1 MYEHLMLPLGAFE
14 PKPGGGMRLY
24 GGKGSSAPPPDPRL
38 VEAQIRSMGIQDE
51 MIGRIVASTEAM
63 QPLQREQMQF
73 GLDANRTAFEQSQAD
88 RQYALER
95 RGQLTGLQNQMI
107 GEARD
112 FNAENRG
119 AELAAQA
126 GADVEQAF
134 ANQRQA
140 SGRAMARMGI
150 NPNSGRSSAM
160 DAEMSMAQAT
170 AKAGIQGGA
179 RQAARAEGRAL
190 TDRASNALAGYPAMG
205 MSATGSGAGFGA
217 AGINITNQ
225 GLAGMNSG
233 LTAAGTMAGQMG
245 QNATSMY
252 GAMGSYKN
260 GADNAAANASP
271 MGALLGAGAQLGAA
285 YIKSDPRL
293 KQDIELAG
301 RDERTGLSLYE
312 FAYKD
317 MPHERWR
324 GVMADEVLQ
333 VMPSAVH
340 TNEDGFMSVDYGALG
355 IEMTKIGE
363 TP

>member
-24 GGKGSSAPPPDPRL
+24 GGKGNSPPPPDPRL
-38 VEAQIRSMGIQDE
+38 VEAQIRSMGVQDD
-51 MIGRIVASTEAM
+51 MIGRVVASAEAM
-63 QPLQREQMQF
+63 QPLQEEQMRF

-95 RGQLTGLQNQMI
+95 RGQLTGLQDQMI
-107 GEARD
+107 GESRD

-170 AKAGIQGGA
+170 AKAGIQGSA

-205 MSATGSGAGFGA
+205 MSTTGSGAAMAANGIGLVNSAA
-217 AGINITNQ
+217 AGRT
-225 GLAGMNSG
+225 AGYGM
-233 LTAAGTMAGQMG
+233 AGGMAGQMG
-245 QNATSMY
+245 QNATNMY
-252 GAMGSYKN
+252 GTQSRDYYGQQGGDSFGSILGGLGGLAMG
-260 GADNAAANASP
+260 ASRFKTP
-271 MGALLGAGAQLGAA
+271 
-285 YIKSDPRL
+285 SDRRL
-293 KQDIELAG
+293 KQDIEAVG
-301 RDERTGLSLYE
+301 THGPTGLTIYE
-312 FAYKD
+312 FAYKSD
-317 MPHERWR
+317 PSRRFR
-324 GVMADEVLQ
+324 GFMADEVRK
-333 VMPSAVH
+333 VMPDAVV
-340 TNEDGFMSVDYGALG
+340 TGDDGFDGVNYSMLG
-355 IEMTKIGE
+355 FEMVE
-363 TP
+363 V

>member
-24 GGKGSSAPPPDPRL
+24 GGKGQSAPAPDPRL
-38 VEAQIRSMGIQDE
+38 IEAQIRSMGIQDD
-51 MIGRIVASTEAM
+51 MIGRIVASAEAM
-63 QPLQREQMQF
+63 QPLQEEQMRF

-95 RGQLTGLQNQMI
+95 RGQLTGLQDQMI

-140 SGRAMARMGI
+140 SDRAMARMGI

-179 RQAARAEGRAL
+179 RQAAWAEGRAL

-205 MSATGSGAGFGA
+205 MSATGSGAQIGGNGIALMNSAA
-217 AGINITNQ
+217 AGRT
-225 GLAGMNSG
+225 AGYG
-233 LTAAGTMAGQMG
+233 MAG
-245 QNATSMY
+245 SM
-252 GAMGSYKN
+252 AE
-260 GADNAAANASP
+260 
-271 MGALLGAGAQLGAA
+271 
-285 YIKSDPRL
+285 I
-293 KQDIELAG
+293 G
-301 RDERTGLSLYE
+301 R
-312 FAYKD
+312 A
-317 MPHERWR
+317 H
-324 GVMADEVLQ
+324 V
-333 VMPSAVH
+333 
-340 TNEDGFMSVDYGALG
+340 
-355 IEMTKIGE
+355 
-363 TP
+363 

>member
-1 MYEHLMLPLGAFE
+1 M
-14 PKPGGGMRLY
+14 
-24 GGKGSSAPPPDPRL
+24 GSKSSNAPAPDPRL
-38 VEAQIRSMGIQDE
+38 VEAQIRSMGIQDDV
-51 MIGRIVASTEAM
+51 IKRIM
-63 QPLQREQMQF
+63 QQSEEIMPLQREQMQF
-73 GLDANRTAFEQSQAD
+73 GLDASRTAFDQAQAD
-88 RQYALER
+88 RTYALDR
-95 RGQLTGLQNQMI
+95 RGRLTGLQDQMI

-112 FNAENRG
+112 FNAANRG

-160 DAEMSMAQAT
+160 DAQMSMAQAT

-245 QNATSMY
+245 QNATGMF
-252 GAMGSYKN
+252 GAQASYRN
-260 GADNAAANASP
+260 QQDQIAASSNP

-285 YIKSDPRL
+285 AIFKSDRRM
-293 KQDIELAG
+293 KQGIELVG
-301 RDERTGLSLYE
+301 RDERTGLNLYE

-340 TNEDGFMSVDYGALG
+340 TNEEGFMSVDYGALG
-355 IEMTKIGE
+355 IEMTQVGE

>member
-1 MYEHLMLPLGAFE
+1 M
-14 PKPGGGMRLY
+14 
-24 GGKGSSAPPPDPRL
+24 GSKSNSAPAPDPRL
-38 VEAQIRSMGIQDE
+38 VEAQIRSMGIQDDV
-51 MIGRIVASTEAM
+51 IKRVM
-63 QPLQREQMQF
+63 QQSEEIMPLQREQMQF
-73 GLDANRTAFEQSQAD
+73 GLDASRTAFDQAQAD
-88 RQYALER
+88 RTYALER
-95 RGQLTGLQNQMI
+95 RGQLTGLQDQMI

-245 QNATSMY
+245 SNATGMF
-252 GAMGSYKN
+252 GAQASYRN
-260 GADNAAANASP
+260 QQDQIAASRNP

-285 YIKSDPRL
+285 AIFKSDRRL
-293 KQDIELAG
+293 KQGIELVG
-301 RDERTGLSLYE
+301 RDERTGLNLYE

-324 GVMADEVLQ
+324 GVMADEVLG
-333 VMPSAVH
+333 VMPSAVN
-340 TNEDGFMSVDYGALG
+340 TNEEGFMSVDYGALG
-355 IEMTKIGE
+355 IEMTKVGE

>member
-1 MYEHLMLPLGAFE
+1 
-14 PKPGGGMRLY
+14 
-24 GGKGSSAPPPDPRL
+24 
-38 VEAQIRSMGIQDE
+38 
-51 MIGRIVASTEAM
+51 M
-63 QPLQREQMQF
+63 QPLQEEQMRF

-95 RGQLTGLQNQMI
+95 RGQLTGLQDQMI

-170 AKAGIQGGA
+170 AKASIQSGA

-205 MSATGSGAGFGA
+205 MSATGSGAQIGGNGIALMNSAA
-217 AGINITNQ
+217 AGRT
-225 GLAGMNSG
+225 AGYGM
-233 LTAAGTMAGQMG
+233 AGSMAGQMG
-245 QNATSMY
+245 QNATGMY
-252 GAMGSYKN
+252 GTQSRDYYGQSGDTAGGIMGGLGGLAMGV
-260 GADNAAANASP
+260 G
-271 MGALLGAGAQLGAA
+271 
-285 YIKSDPRL
+285 
-293 KQDIELAG
+293 
-301 RDERTGLSLYE
+301 SL
-312 FAYKD
+312 
-317 MPHERWR
+317 M
-324 GVMADEVLQ
+324 
-333 VMPSAVH
+333 
-340 TNEDGFMSVDYGALG
+340 
-355 IEMTKIGE
+355 
-363 TP
+363 

>member
-24 GGKGSSAPPPDPRL
+24 GGKGQSAPAPDPRL
-38 VEAQIRSMGIQDE
+38 IEAQIRSMGIQDD
-51 MIGRIVASTEAM
+51 MIGRIVASAEAM
-63 QPLQREQMQF
+63 QPLQEEQMRF

-95 RGQLTGLQNQMI
+95 RGQLTGLQDQMI

-170 AKAGIQGGA
+170 AKAGIQGSA

-205 MSATGSGAGFGA
+205 MSTTGSGAQMAANGIGLVNSAA
-217 AGINITNQ
+217 AGRT
-225 GLAGMNSG
+225 AGYGM
-233 LTAAGTMAGQMG
+233 AGGMAGQMG
-245 QNATSMY
+245 QNATNMY
-252 GAMGSYKN
+252 GTQSRDYYGQQGGDSFGSIL
-260 GADNAAANASP
+260 GGLGGLATWASRFMTP
-271 MGALLGAGAQLGAA
+271 
-285 YIKSDPRL
+285 SDRRL
-293 KQDIELAG
+293 KQDIEAVG
-301 RDERTGLSLYE
+301 THEPTGLTIYE
-312 FAYKD
+312 FAYKFD
-317 MPHERWR
+317 PSRRFR
-324 GVMADEVLQ
+324 GFMADEVRK
-333 VMPSAVH
+333 VMPAAVV
-340 TNEDGFMSVDYGALG
+340 TGEDGFDGVNYSMLG
-355 IEMTKIGE
+355 FEMVE
-363 TP
+363 V

>member
-1 MYEHLMLPLGAFE
+1 MGS
-14 PKPGGGMRLY
+14 KS
-24 GGKGSSAPPPDPRL
+24 SSAPAPDPRL
-38 VEAQIRSMGIQDE
+38 VEAQIRSMGIQDDV
-51 MIGRIVASTEAM
+51 IKRVM
-63 QPLQREQMQF
+63 QQSEEVLPLQKEQLQF
-73 GLDANRTAFEQSQAD
+73 GLDASRTAFDQAQAD
-88 RQYALER
+88 RTYALER
-95 RGQLTGLQNQMI
+95 RGQLTSMQDVMI
-107 GEARD
+107 DEARD
-112 FNAENRG
+112 FNTEDRG
-119 AELAAQA
+119 KEIAAQA

-160 DAEMSMAQAT
+160 DAEMGMAQAT
-170 AKAGIQGGA
+170 AKAGIQGSA

-205 MSATGSGAGFGA
+205 MSTTGSGAGFGA
-217 AGINITNQ
+217 AGINIVNQ

-233 LTAAGTMAGQMG
+233 YSAAGTMAGQMG
-245 QNATSMY
+245 QNAASMY

-260 GADNAAANASP
+260 GADNAAANANP

-293 KQDIELAG
+293 KQNIELVG
-301 RDERTGLSLYE
+301 RDERTGLNLYE
-312 FAYKD
+312 FAYKN

-340 TNEDGFMSVDYGALG
+340 ANEEGFMSVDYGALG

>member
-24 GGKGSSAPPPDPRL
+24 GSKGPSVPAPDPRL
-38 VEAQIRSMGIQDE
+38 VEAQIRSMGIQDD
-51 MIGRIVASTEAM
+51 MIGRIVASAEAM
-63 QPLQREQMQF
+63 QPLQEEQMRF

-95 RGQLTGLQNQMI
+95 RGQLTGLQDQMI

-134 ANQRQA
+134 ASQRQA

-170 AKAGIQGGA
+170 AKAGIQGVA
-179 RQAARAEGRAL
+179 RQAARDEGRAL
-190 TDRASNALAGYPAMG
+190 TDRASNALSGYPAMG
-205 MSATGSGAGFGA
+205 MSTTGSGAQIGGNGIALMNSAA
-217 AGINITNQ
+217 AGRT
-225 GLAGMNSG
+225 AGYGM
-233 LTAAGTMAGQMG
+233 AGGMAGQMG
-245 QNATSMY
+245 QNATGMY
-252 GAMGSYKN
+252 GAQANYKN
-260 GADNAAANASP
+260 GADNAAANANP
-271 MGALLGAGAQLGAA
+271 MGALLGAGATLGAA

-293 KQDIELAG
+293 KQNIELVG
-301 RDERTGLSLYE
+301 RDERTGLNLYE

-340 TNEDGFMSVDYGALG
+340 TNEEGFMSVDYGALG

>member
-1 MYEHLMLPLGAFE
+1 
-14 PKPGGGMRLY
+14 MRLY
-24 GGKGSSAPPPDPRL
+24 GSKGPSAPAPDPRL
-38 VEAQIRSMGIQDE
+38 VEAQIRSMGVQDD
-51 MIGRIVASTEAM
+51 MIGRIVASAEAM
-63 QPLQREQMQF
+63 QPLQEEQMRF

-95 RGQLTGLQNQMI
+95 RGQLTGLQDQMI

-160 DAEMSMAQAT
+160 DVEMSMAQAM

-205 MSATGSGAGFGA
+205 MSATGSGAQIGGNGIALVNSAA
-217 AGINITNQ
+217 AGRT
-225 GLAGMNSG
+225 AGYGM
-233 LTAAGTMAGQMG
+233 AGSMAGQMG
-245 QNATSMY
+245 QNATNMY
-252 GAMGSYKN
+252 GTQSRDYYGQQGGESFGSIL
-260 GADNAAANASP
+260 G
-271 MGALLGAGAQLGAA
+271 GLGGFALGVS
-285 YIKSDPRL
+285 KVSDRRL
-293 KQDIELAG
+293 KQDIEAVG
-301 RDERTGLSLYE
+301 THEPTGLTIYE
-312 FAYKD
+312 FAYKAD
-317 MPHERWR
+317 PSRRFR
-324 GVMADEVLQ
+324 GFMADEVRK
-333 VMPSAVH
+333 VMPDAVV
-340 TNEDGFMSVDYGALG
+340 TGDDGFDGVNYSMLG
-355 IEMTKIGE
+355 FEMVE
-363 TP
+363 V

>member
-14 PKPGGGMRLY
+14 PRPGGGMRLY
-24 GGKGSSAPPPDPRL
+24 GGKGQSAPAPDPRL
-38 VEAQIRSMGIQDE
+38 VEAQIRSMGIQDDV
-51 MIGRIVASTEAM
+51 IKRVM
-63 QPLQREQMQF
+63 QQSEEIIPLQREQMQF
-73 GLDANRTAFEQSQAD
+73 GLDASRKAFDQAQAD
-88 RQYALER
+88 RTYALER

-205 MSATGSGAGFGA
+205 MSATGSGAQMA
-217 AGINITNQ
+217 ANGI
-225 GLAGMNSG
+225 GLVNSAAQG
-233 LTAAGTMAGQMG
+233 LTAGYGMAGGMAGQMG
-245 QNATSMY
+245 QNATQMY
-252 GAMGSYKN
+252 GTQSRDYYGNQGGDSMGSILGGLGGMAMGVGS
-260 GADNAAANASP
+260 
-271 MGALLGAGAQLGAA
+271 M
-285 YIKSDPRL
+285 
-293 KQDIELAG
+293 
-301 RDERTGLSLYE
+301 
-312 FAYKD
+312 
-317 MPHERWR
+317 M
-324 GVMADEVLQ
+324 
-333 VMPSAVH
+333 
-340 TNEDGFMSVDYGALG
+340 
-355 IEMTKIGE
+355 
-363 TP
+363 

>member
-1 MYEHLMLPLGAFE
+1 
-14 PKPGGGMRLY
+14 MRLY
-24 GGKGSSAPPPDPRL
+24 GGKGNSAPPPDPRL
-38 VEAQIRSMGIQDE
+38 IEAQIRSMGIQND
-51 MIGRIVASTEAM
+51 MIGRIVASAEAM
-63 QPLQREQMQF
+63 QPLQQEQMRF

-95 RGQLTGLQNQMI
+95 RGQLTGLQDQMI

-190 TDRASNALAGYPAMG
+190 TDRASNALSGYPAMG
-205 MSATGSGAGFGA
+205 MSTTGSGAQFAANGIGLANSAA
-217 AGINITNQ
+217 AGRT
-225 GLAGMNSG
+225 AGYGM
-233 LTAAGTMAGQMG
+233 AGGMAGQMG
-245 QNATSMY
+245 QNATNMY
-252 GAMGSYKN
+252 GTQSRDYYGQQGDSVGSILGGLGGLAMG
-260 GADNAAANASP
+260 ASRF
-271 MGALLGAGAQLGAA
+271 M
-285 YIKSDPRL
+285 R
-293 KQDIELAG
+293 
-301 RDERTGLSLYE
+301 
-312 FAYKD
+312 
-317 MPHERWR
+317 
-324 GVMADEVLQ
+324 
-333 VMPSAVH
+333 PS
-340 TNEDGFMSVDYGALG
+340 S
-355 IEMTKIGE
+355 
-363 TP
+363 